1 MGSIN
6 DSRRQS
12 TIGQT
17 GNPGGVSKGSRGKLT
32 DVFIRALARDW
43 EAHGEEVIKRVRDE
57 NPLAYLKGMLSL
69 LPKDVSSETQT
80 EQTPSEGFPETQA
93 LIEGLYEKAKRKT
106 QRLIRTAPKQS
117 HDVQGR
123 AIGQSQ

>member
-57 NPLAYLKGMLSL
+57 NPLAYLKGMLIL

-93 LIEGLYEKAKRKT
+93 IIER
-106 QRLIRTAPKQS
+106 IRRESEAQDAALDKNSPETMA
-117 HDVQGR
+117 
-123 AIGQSQ
+123 